1 MYNNKELKQ
10 KRQALRNNMPQP
22 ERVLW
27 YYLKRKNLK
36 DYKFR
41 RQYSI
46 GDYIL
51 DFYCPELTL
60 AIEIDGDS
68 HFIDTMAVLHDQK
81 REQFLIKQGINVIRF
96 TNLDVTKNMDVVINN
111 ISQYLP

>member
-10 KRQALRNNMPQP
+10 KRQTLRNNMPQP

-27 YYLKRKNLK
+27 YYLRGKNLK

-46 GDYIL
+46 GNYIL

-68 HFIDTMAVLHDQK
+68 HFIDTMATAHDQK
-81 REQFLIKQGINVIRF
+81 REQFLIKQHIYVIHF
-96 TNLDVTKNMDVVINN
+96 TNSDVTRNMDVVIHN
-111 ISQYLP
+111 ISKYLP